1 MKIEKR
7 HNQNRMRM
15 HKNIVKKNNME
26 RTNYL
31 TSLDKYINKKN
42 EESIL
47 RKENAFKKYQA
58 YVSIIKNINN

>member
-31 TSLDKYINKKN
+31 SSLDKYINKKN

-58 YVSIIKNINN
+58 YVSMQPFNN

>member
-1 MKIEKR
+1 MKIEKK

-15 HKNIVKKNNME
+15 HKNIVKKNNLE

-58 YVSIIKNINN
+58 YVSI

>member
-1 MKIEKR
+1 MKIEKK

-15 HKNIVKKNNME
+15 HKNIVKKNNLE

>member
-1 MKIEKR
+1 MKIEKK

>member
-15 HKNIVKKNNME
+15 HKNIVKKNYME

-31 TSLDKYINKKN
+31 SSLDKYINKKN

-47 RKENAFKKYQA
+47 KKENAFKKYQS
-58 YVSIIKNINN
+58 YVSIKNINN

>member
-31 TSLDKYINKKN
+31 SSLDKYINKKN
-42 EESIL
+42 EESLL

-58 YVSIIKNINN
+58 YVSTPPINN

>member
-26 RTNYL
+26 RTKYL
-31 TSLDKYINKKN
+31 SSLDKYINKKN

-58 YVSIIKNINN
+58 YVSIQPFNN